1 MFEKPSTYKEGQG
14 MNMTL
19 EVIPVPVSDTDR
31 AIAFYKKVGFKVDM
45 DQRMSDDLRFVQL
58 TPPGSGCS
66 IHLGEGMSTL
76 KPGTLKGLILVVDSA
91 EEAKA
96 ELDKR
101 GVETSDV
108 ESQPWGKHVYF
119 TDPDGNSWTVQ
130 ESYARNKSRNVPS

>member
-1 MFEKPSTYKEGQG
+1 

-19 EVIPVPVSDTDR
+19 EAIPVPVTDTDR
-31 AIAFYKKVGFKVDM
+31 ALAFYSKVGFNVDI
-45 DQRMSDDLRFVQL
+45 DQRMSDQMRFVQL

-66 IHLGEGMSTL
+66 IHIGDGISTM
-76 KPGTLKGLILVVDSA
+76 KPGSVRGLILVVDSA
-91 EEAKA
+91 DAAKV

-108 ESQPWGKHVYF
+108 EPQPWGKHVYF

-130 ESYARNKSRNVPS
+130 ESYARNAKQKTATAVAPSQASS

>member
-1 MFEKPSTYKEGQG
+1 

-58 TPPGSGCS
+58 TPPGSSCS

-76 KPGTLKGLILVVDSA
+76 KPGTLKGLILVVESA
-91 EEAKA
+91 EAAKA

-101 GVETSDV
+101 GIETSDV

-119 TDPDGNSWTVQ
+119 TDPDGNSWTLQ
-130 ESYARNKSRNVPS
+130 ESFARNKSRNAPS

>member
-1 MFEKPSTYKEGQG
+1 
-14 MNMTL
+14 
-19 EVIPVPVSDTDR
+19 
-31 AIAFYKKVGFKVDM
+31 
-45 DQRMSDDLRFVQL
+45 
-58 TPPGSGCS
+58 
-66 IHLGEGMSTL
+66 MSTL

-130 ESYARNKSRNVPS
+130 ESYARNKSRNAPS

>member
-1 MFEKPSTYKEGQG
+1 

-31 AIAFYKKVGFKVDM
+31 AIAFYKKVGFNVGM
-45 DQRMSDDLRFVQL
+45 DQRMSEDLRFVQL

-76 KPGTLKGLILVVDSA
+76 KPGTLKGLILVVESA
-91 EEAKA
+91 EAAKA

-108 ESQPWGKHVYF
+108 ESQPWGKHVYLS
-119 TDPDGNSWTVQ
+119 DPDGNSWTVQ
-130 ESYARNKSRNVPS
+130 ESYARNKSRNGPN